1 MGEKNV
7 VVVGAGIFGITA
19 ALELRRRGWH
29 VNLLDPGPIPHPK
42 AESAVM
48 CSMIRLDYRL
58 DEDYMSLAETS
69 LGGWRKWN
77 RIWPEALFHETGMLN
92 IRRSPMVSGGFEYE
106 SYQTLLKRGHNPV
119 RLNSDDINKRF
130 PAWKSGKYVDG
141 YFNPEGG
148 YVEGERVVSQLLQVA
163 RTEGVALHE
172 GRSFARFLE
181 DGSRVAGVVTSDG
194 SEFKGEKVIITAG
207 AWIPTILPSLAPN
220 FRINGMPV
228 FYLRPDNKDHFQ
240 PQLFPVFTAE
250 ISATGY
256 YGYPIHPREGVV
268 MIARQGRGRSV
279 DPSGERTVTQGETDF
294 LRFFLAETFPAL
306 LDAPI
311 AFTNFYVYSETWDGH
326 PWIAADPDR
335 DGVVI
340 ATGAGHAF
348 KFAPVLGGIIADA
361 TEGRDH
367 PLLHKFRWRP
377 EIRAAKN

>member
-1 MGEKNV
+1 MGAKAV
-7 VVVGAGIFGITA
+7 IIVGAGIFGITA
-19 ALELRRRGWH
+19 ALELRRRGWR

-48 CSMIRLDYRL
+48 SSMIRLDYRL

-69 LGGWRKWN
+69 LEGWRQWN

-92 IRRSPMVSGGFEYE
+92 IRRSAMVSGGFEYE

-119 RLNSDDINKRF
+119 RLNSDDINKRY
-130 PAWKSGKYVDG
+130 PAWKTGKYVDG

-172 GRSFARFLE
+172 GQSFARFLE
-181 DGSRVAGVVTSDG
+181 DGSRVAGVVTRDG
-194 SEFKGEKVIITAG
+194 SEFKGEKVIVAAG

-228 FYLRPDNKDHFQ
+228 FYLRPDNTDHFQ

-268 MIARQGRGRSV
+268 MIARQGRGRAV
-279 DPSGERTVTQGETDF
+279 DPSGERSVTQGEADF

-326 PWIAADPDR
+326 PWIAADPER

-361 TEGRDH
+361 TERRDH

>member
-1 MGEKNV
+1 MGAKDV
-7 VVVGAGIFGITA
+7 IIVGAGIFGITA
-19 ALELRRRGWH
+19 AIELRRRGWR
-29 VNLLDPGPIPHPK
+29 VNLLDPGPIPHAK

-48 CSMIRLDYRL
+48 NSMIRLDYRL

-69 LGGWRKWN
+69 LEGWREWN

-92 IRRSPMVSGGFEYE
+92 IRRSSMVSGGFEYE

-172 GRSFARFLE
+172 GQSFARFLE
-181 DGSRVAGVVTSDG
+181 DGSRVAGVVTRDG
-194 SEFKGEKVIITAG
+194 SEFKGEKVIVAAG
-207 AWIPTILPSLAPN
+207 AWIPGILPTLAPN

-228 FYLRPDNKDHFQ
+228 FYLRPENKDQFQ
-240 PQLFPVFTAE
+240 PQVFPVFTAE

-268 MIARQGRGRSV
+268 MIARQGRGRVV
-279 DPSGERTVTQGETDF
+279 DPNGERLVTQGEIDF

-306 LDAPI
+306 LEAPI
-311 AFTNFYVYSETWDGH
+311 AFTSFYVYSETWDGH
-326 PWIAADPDR
+326 PWIAADLER

-348 KFAPVLGGIIADA
+348 KFAPVLGGIIADV
-361 TEGRDH
+361 TEGRTH

-377 EIRAAKN
+377 EIRAAIN